1 MVWVL
6 GVRLPYFNP
15 LGGGEGSTAVKE
27 GGKKRFFLML
37 WWLFLVE
44 RGWTKATTCCW
55 PTVEH
60 WGLNV
65 TRAGGHWPPLDP
77 STCNKKKK
85 NFWNFFFLPLLFFYD
100 PALLIAF
107 ASETFV
113 RENINL
119 LLIKWAS
126 PSAFREAHLASR
138 CGGVEPFKFR
148 LLCVS
153 LRVRSKENV
162 TSQLANS
169 GLWNVGKMGSIHPR
183 KSFVPEIIFPRRQQ
197 STHNPP
203 RWTDR
208 FFFVV
213 LMKGVDE
220 FRLISTARY

>member
-1 MVWVL
+1 MMIIL
-6 GVRLPYFNP
+6 GR
-15 LGGGEGSTAVKE
+15 K
-27 GGKKRFFLML
+27 
-37 WWLFLVE
+37 
-44 RGWTKATTCCW
+44 
-55 PTVEH
+55 
-60 WGLNV
+60 GLNQGHDLLLADCWTLGLERDPRRWPLTT
-65 TRAGGHWPPLDP
+65 TRPINLQQEE
-77 STCNKKKK
+77 K
-85 NFWNFFFLPLLFFYD
+85 NFWNFFFFPFFFFYD

-169 GLWNVGKMGSIHPR
+169 GLWNVGEMGSIHPR